1 MAAYRDA
8 NATVG
13 AHGAIAVTPSDS
25 TTFPVTR
32 ALYVG
37 GTGNITVRMADGQDT
52 VLFTAVPVGIFPIQV
67 DKVYST
73 GTGATAIL
81 ALY

>member
-1 MAAYRDA
+1 MTAYRSADSTA
-8 NATVG
+8 P
-13 AHGAIAVTPSDS
+13 AHGAFLVTPGDA
-25 TTFPVTR
+25 TFIPVTR

-37 GTGNITVRMADGQDT
+37 TTGNLNVRMADDQT

-67 DKVYST
+67 DQVLAT
-73 GTGATAIL
+73 GTSASNIV